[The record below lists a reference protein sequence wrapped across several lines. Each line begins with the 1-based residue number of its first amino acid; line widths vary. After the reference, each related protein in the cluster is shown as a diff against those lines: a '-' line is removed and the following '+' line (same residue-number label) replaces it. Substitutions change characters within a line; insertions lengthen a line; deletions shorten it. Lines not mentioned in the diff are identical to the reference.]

1 MSTSRQDDGKDIPV
15 YTLDLKEGLTY
26 MCDSRICE
34 AKGGRQSFWRRKDI
48 PGFQG
53 ENKWKENTLVPV
65 GWKVHRVQSE
75 FFYQCPICYREIQ
88 EPPYTQIHH
97 PGQVESKFKEGG
109 IPDNS
114 NKKGGRRRKKRT
126 RKRRKSRRK
135 SRRKKRYKFKRK
147 SRRKSRRR

>member
-1 MSTSRQDDGKDIPV
+1 MSTSRQADGKDIPV

-65 GWKVHRVQSE
+65 GWKVHRVQGK
-75 FFYQCPICYREIQ
+75 FFYQCPICWRRNPDWT
-88 EPPYTQIHH
+88 PPYIQIHH
-97 PGQVESKFKEGG
+97 PGQVESDFVEGG
-109 IPDNS
+109 IPDIS
-114 NKKGGRRRKKRT
+114 NKNGGRRRKKRT
-126 RKRRKSRRK
+126 RKRRKMK
-135 SRRKKRYKFKRK
+135 TKRK
-147 SRRKSRRR
+147 RTKRSKRKR